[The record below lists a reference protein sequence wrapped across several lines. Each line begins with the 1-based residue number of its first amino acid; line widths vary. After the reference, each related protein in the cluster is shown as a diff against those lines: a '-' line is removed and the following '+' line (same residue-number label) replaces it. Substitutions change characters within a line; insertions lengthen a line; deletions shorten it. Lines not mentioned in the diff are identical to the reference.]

1 MLPPSRQIY
10 QPVTPIQSGLNDFLV
25 CGLGSLG
32 QYCTKILKEFD
43 VNVRAIDKL
52 DSINW
57 EIPELPDL
65 LDELLIGDCRQTQVL
80 ERAKVQQC
88 QVILLVTGD
97 EQVNIQ
103 AAFAARLLNHQIRL
117 VIRSGKQNLNQ
128 LLSQNLGNFV
138 AFEPSQLA
146 ANAFALAALGN
157 ETLACFSLDN
167 ELIQVIQR
175 QIQPG
180 ELWYHQRH
188 IYELNTHLRR
198 VLNYYSYDVDPQ
210 TTNQFYQWHPQ
221 QQLQLADTLVYIERG
236 KNLRSQKPSLKFLSH
251 HRQHYWEKLVRNL
264 SWHTCKQKLIQFWQ
278 GIDLHPSLPI
288 VLVCGVSI
296 LCIGVTSILIY
307 FLSYPGA
314 NLTDAFHTTASLL
327 LGGYGDVFGGV
338 KFNELIPLWLHLFSL
353 GLALVGT
360 ALIGVMY
367 ALFTENLLSARFQFL
382 KHRPPIPK
390 HNHVVLIGLGRLG
403 QGIARFLQELKQPLV
418 GIDSR
423 ELDQHILPQMPLVI
437 SESISALSKVNLSQA
452 KSIIVATDNQMINL
466 EIGLISH
473 NASPQAGLV
482 IRMLDRNFSET
493 LGQLLPFAKVLC
505 TEVLAAEAFVAAA
518 FGENILHLF
527 HAHNQTVLVT
537 EYNIAADD
545 TLNQLLLADVAY
557 GYGVVPI
564 LYQKSSQKISKW
576 MPSDDIKLK
585 VGDRLVVL
593 ANIESLKRIEQG
605 ELGSRSW
612 VLKVEKA
619 MGINSLFE
627 GAATIARI
635 SGCPL
640 VMASQVMENL
650 PAILSKPLYN
660 HQAQRLVREL
670 GNVQVT
676 AHLLPAECGEQGTL
690 NRE

>member
-1 MLPPSRQIY
+1 MLPSSKPIY
-10 QPVTPIQSGLNDFLV
+10 QPVTPIQSGLNNFLV

-32 QYCTKILKEFD
+32 QYCAKVLKEFD

-52 DSINW
+52 DPINW
-57 EIPELPDL
+57 EVPELPDL
-65 LDELLIGDCRQTQVL
+65 LDELLIGDCRQTQIL
-80 ERAKVQQC
+80 EKAKVQQC
-88 QVILLVTGD
+88 QVILLVTDD

-167 ELIQVIQR
+167 ELIQVIHR

-180 ELWYHQRH
+180 ELWYHQRY

-198 VLNYYSYDVDPQ
+198 ILNYYSYDVDPQ
-210 TTNQFYQWHPQ
+210 IPNQFYQWHPQ
-221 QQLQLADTLVYIERG
+221 QQLQVADTIVYIERG
-236 KNLRSQKPSLKFLSH
+236 KNLGIQKPSVKVLSH
-251 HRQHYWEKLVRNL
+251 HRHHFWEKIVHHL
-264 SWHTCKQKLIQFWQ
+264 SWYTCKQKLIQCWQ
-278 GIDLHPSLPI
+278 GIDLHPSIRI
-288 VLVCGVSI
+288 VMVCAVAI
-296 LCIGVTSILIY
+296 LCIGLTSIFIY
-307 FLSYPGA
+307 FFAYPGV
-314 NLTDAFHTTASLL
+314 NLIDAFHTTASLL

-338 KFNELIPLWLHLFSL
+338 KLNEPIPFWLHLFSL

-390 HNHVVLIGLGRLG
+390 QNHVVLIGLGRLG
-403 QGIARFLQELKQPLV
+403 QGIAKFLQEFKQPMV

-437 SESISALSKVNLSQA
+437 SDSINALSKVNLNRA
-452 KSIIVATDNQMINL
+452 TSIIVATDNQMINL
-466 EIGLISH
+466 EIGLIAH
-473 NASPQAGLV
+473 NTSPQAGLV
-482 IRMLDRNFSET
+482 IRMLDRNFSEN

-527 HAHNQTVLVT
+527 HAQNQTVLVT
-537 EYNIAADD
+537 EYNITADD
-545 TLNQLLLADVAY
+545 TLHQLLLADVAY

-564 LYQKSSQKISKW
+564 LYQRSKRKTSRW
-576 MPSDDIKLK
+576 MPADDIKLK

-593 ANIESLKRIEQG
+593 ANIEGLKRIEQG
-605 ELGSRSW
+605 KFASRPW
-612 VLKVEKA
+612 RLKVETA
-619 MGINSLFE
+619 HGINSLFE
-627 GAATIARI
+627 GATTIARI
-635 SGCPL
+635 SGCSL
-640 VMASQVMENL
+640 AIASQVMEEL
-650 PAILSKPLYN
+650 PAILPKYLYN
-660 HQAQRLVREL
+660 HQGHRLVREL
-670 GNVQVT
+670 SKVQVT
-676 AHLLPAECGEQGTL
+676 AHLLPVDCRNYPT
-690 NRE
+690 

>member
-1 MLPPSRQIY
+1 MLPDAKKIY
-10 QPVTPIQSGLNDFLV
+10 QPVTPIQSGLNEFLV

-32 QYCTKILKEFD
+32 QYCAKILKEFN

-52 DSINW
+52 DPINW

-65 LDELLIGDCRQTQVL
+65 LDEFFIGDCRQTQVL

-88 QVILLVTGD
+88 QVILLVTDD

-103 AAFAARLLNHQIRL
+103 TAFAARLLNPQIRL

-146 ANAFALAALGN
+146 ANAFALQALGN

-198 VLNYYSYDVDPQ
+198 VLNYYSTDADSQ
-210 TTNQFYQWHPQ
+210 ITNQFYQWHPQ
-221 QQLQLADTLVYIERG
+221 QKLQGGDTLVYIDRG
-236 KNLRSQKPSLKFLSH
+236 KHLAIQKPTVIVKSQS
-251 HRQHYWEKLVRNL
+251 RQR
-264 SWHTCKQKLIQFWQ
+264 SWRKILRRFSWDACKQKLFHCWHR
-278 GIDLHPSLPI
+278 IDLHPSLRI
-288 VLVCGVSI
+288 VFVCGVTI
-296 LCIGVTSILIY
+296 FCLGITGILIY
-307 FLSYPGA
+307 LFSYPGV
-314 NLTDAFHTTASLL
+314 NFIDAFHTTASLL

-338 KFNELIPLWLHLFSL
+338 KLNEAIPLWLHLFSL

-367 ALFTENLLSARFQFL
+367 ALFTENLLSARFEFL
-382 KHRPPIPK
+382 TRRPPIPK
-390 HNHVVLIGLGRLG
+390 QNHVVLIGLGHLG
-403 QGIARFLQELKQPLV
+403 RGIAKFLQEFKQPLV

-437 SESISALSKVNLSQA
+437 GDSINALSKVNLSQA

-466 EIGLISH
+466 EIGLIAH
-473 NASPQAGLV
+473 NVSPQAGLV
-482 IRMLDRNFSET
+482 IRMLERNFSET

-545 TLNQLLLADVAY
+545 TLNKLLLADVAY

-593 ANIESLKRIEQG
+593 ADIEGLKRVEQG
-605 ELGSRSW
+605 KLAFRPW
-612 VLKVEKA
+612 RLKVEKA
-619 MGINSLFE
+619 RGINYLFE

-635 SGCPL
+635 SGCSL
-640 VMASQVMENL
+640 AMASQVMEQL
-650 PAILSKPLYN
+650 PAILSKPLYD
-660 HQAQRLVREL
+660 HQAHRLVREL
-670 GNVQVT
+670 EKVQVK
-676 AHLLPAECGEQGTL
+676 AHLLPVECTE
-690 NRE
+690 

>member
-1 MLPPSRQIY
+1 MQPGAKRIY
-10 QPVTPIQSGLNDFLV
+10 QPVTPIQSGLNNFLV

-32 QYCTKILKEFD
+32 QYCAKILKEFD
-43 VNVRAIDKL
+43 VNVRAIDK
-52 DSINW
+52 IEPGNW

-65 LDELLIGDCRQTQVL
+65 LDTLVIGDCRQAQVL
-80 ERAKVQQC
+80 ERAKVKHC
-88 QVILLVTGD
+88 QVILLVTDD

-103 AAFAARLLNHQIRL
+103 AAFAARLLNPQIRL

-175 QIQPG
+175 QIQP
-180 ELWYHQRH
+180 EEPWYYQRH
-188 IYELNTHLRR
+188 IFELNTHLRR
-198 VLNYYSYDVDPQ
+198 VLNYYPANTDPQ
-210 TTNQFYQWHPQ
+210 LTSEFYQWHPQ
-221 QQLQLADTLVYIERG
+221 QRLQGGDTLVYIERG
-236 KNLRSQKPSLKFLSH
+236 KDLAIQKPAATANSQRRQLSWKKIARH
-251 HRQHYWEKLVRNL
+251 L
-264 SWHTCKQKLIQFWQ
+264 SWHSCKQKLIQCWQ
-278 GIDLHPSLPI
+278 RIDLHPSLRI
-288 VLVCGVSI
+288 VIVCGVTISCLGI
-296 LCIGVTSILIY
+296 TGILIY
-307 FLSYPGA
+307 LLSYPGV
-314 NLTDAFHTTASLL
+314 NFIDAFHTTASLL

-338 KFNELIPLWLHLFSL
+338 KLNEPIPLWLHLFSL

-382 KHRPPIPK
+382 TRRPSIPK
-390 HNHVVLIGLGRLG
+390 QNHVVVIGLGRLG
-403 QGIARFLQELKQPLV
+403 QGIARFLQEFKQPLV
-418 GIDSR
+418 GIDNR
-423 ELDQHILPQMPLVI
+423 ELDQHILPQMPLI
-437 SESISALSKVNLSQA
+437 IGESINALSKVNLNHA
-452 KSIIVATDNQMINL
+452 RSIIVATNNQMINL
-466 EIGLISH
+466 EIGLIAH

-482 IRMLDRNFSET
+482 IRMLERNFSET

-537 EYNIAADD
+537 EYKIAADD
-545 TLNQLLLADVAY
+545 TLNKLLLADVAY

-564 LYQKSSQKISKW
+564 LYQKSSQQISKW

-593 ANIESLKRIEQG
+593 ANIEGLKRIEQG
-605 ELGSRSW
+605 TLASRPW
-612 VLKVEKA
+612 LLQVEKGNA
-619 MGINSLFE
+619 INSSFE
-627 GAATIARI
+627 GVRTIARI
-635 SGCPL
+635 SGCSL
-640 VMASQVMENL
+640 AMATKVMEEL
-650 PAILSKPLYN
+650 PAILPKPLYN

-670 GNVQVT
+670 AQVRVT
-676 AHLLPAECGEQGTL
+676 AHLLPVEE
-690 NRE
+690 